1 MYEFYRLQFVET
13 ELHVEKFNIIPQYST
28 NGTQK
33 VPLNLL
39 NLCTCTKVEVN

>member
-1 MYEFYRLQFVET
+1 LQFVEI

-33 VPLNLL
+33 DPL